1 MIEQEQTQGKLS
13 VADLCETLDVSPSGY
28 YAWRKRGKSAHQ
40 QADEDLG
47 EQVEQVFNDSRQT
60 YGSPR
65 IERALREQ
73 GVRTSRK
80 RVARLMRERG
90 LRSVRAR
97 KRRRGLTKA
106 GQQAYIVP
114 NLLAQDFT
122 ATRRNEKW
130 VTDTTYIPTREGWLY
145 LVSVMDLYNR
155 QVVGWAMGEHHD
167 AALATAALDMAIR
180 RERPHPGLIV
190 HSDRGSEFANA
201 RFHQRAVE
209 AQLRLSMSS
218 TGNCYDNASA
228 ESFFATVKLEA
239 IRGRVFASRLEARQ
253 ELFDFIEVFYNQQRL
268 HSGIDYARPVS
279 RSA

>member
-1 MIEQEQTQGKLS
+1 MIEREQAKGRLS

-28 YAWRKRGKSAHQ
+28 YAWHNRGKSAHQ
-40 QADEDLG
+40 QADEELG
-47 EQVEQVFNDSRQT
+47 ERIEQVFNASRQT

-65 IERALREQ
+65 IQRILREQ

-90 LRSVRAR
+90 LRSVRAC

-106 GQQAYIVP
+106 GPQAYIVP

-122 ATRRNEKW
+122 ATRHNEKW

-145 LVSVMDLYNR
+145 LVSVMDLYSR
-155 QVVGWAMGEHHD
+155 KVVGWAMGEHHD
-167 AALATAALDMAIR
+167 AALATASLDMALR
-180 RERPHPGLIV
+180 RERPLPGLIV

-201 RFHQRAVE
+201 RFHRRASE

-228 ESFFATVKLEA
+228 ESFFATLKLEA

-253 ELFDFIEVFYNQQRL
+253 EIFDFIEVFYNQQRL

-279 RSA
+279 RTN